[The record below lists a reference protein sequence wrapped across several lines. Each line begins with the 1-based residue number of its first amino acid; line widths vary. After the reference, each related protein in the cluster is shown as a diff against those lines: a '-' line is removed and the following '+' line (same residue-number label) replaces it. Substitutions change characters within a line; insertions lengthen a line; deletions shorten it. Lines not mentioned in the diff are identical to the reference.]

1 MKRSNGMSILPR
13 RTGWLAG
20 LLAALMLTSC
30 MAAQTA
36 VEAGQAASQL
46 VSAEVN
52 LDAVAD
58 ASAEAETTE
67 VSEDA
72 GAESVADAA
81 SANDD
86 DHDDPADYVWD
97 EADVVPIALNGDSI
111 SADSDGVSVEGC
123 RATITAA
130 GTYRLSGSLAD
141 GQIVVDTED
150 ESIVRLILSGVDL
163 RSTTSAPINVASA
176 EKVLIVLADGT
187 TNHVSDAS
195 TYVFE
200 DPDEDEPNAAIFSKA
215 DLTIGGEGSLAVE
228 GNYNDAIASKDG
240 LIVASGNVTV
250 NALDDGI
257 RGKDYLIV
265 RGGTLNVT
273 AGGDGLKSDNED
285 DAERGYI
292 LIESGLLNVTAG
304 GDAIQAAT
312 DVLISDGEL
321 VLSSGGGSSAVVDES
336 VSAKGI
342 KAAVNLNIEGGT
354 FTVDSAD
361 DALHSNGTMVI
372 DDGAFVLASGDDG
385 MHADASLTINNGTI
399 QVTKSYE
406 GIESAVITIN
416 DGDINIVASDD
427 GLNVAGGNDGS
438 GMMAGPGR
446 GGGGPR
452 GDQAGQ
458 FQPPDQTGEL
468 PQDADPGQM
477 ADMGDAGAFPQG
489 GGMDGFAASG
499 DYYLYINGG
508 TIVVDAGGDGLDS
521 NGSIEMT
528 GGTVLVNGPTN
539 NGNGALDYMGTF
551 NITGG
556 FLVAA
561 GSSGMAQAPGTGS
574 TQYSVLVNF
583 DSGQAAGTLVH
594 IQTSAGEDVLTFAPS
609 KQYQSIVLSSPGL
622 AEGATYEVYLGGS
635 STGTPTGGLIH
646 GGSYTPGTL
655 YTSFTLSD
663 VVTQIGSGGGFR
675 R

>member
-1 MKRSNGMSILPR
+1 MKRRNGISILTR
-13 RTGWLAG
+13 FAG
-20 LLAALMLTSC
+20 LLAALVLTSC
-30 MAAQTA
+30 MATQSA

-58 ASAEAETTE
+58 ASVEAETTE

-97 EADVVPIALNGDSI
+97 SADVIPIALNGDSI
-111 SADSDGVSVEGC
+111 SVDSDNVTVEGG

-130 GTYRLSGSLAD
+130 GTYSLSGSLSD

-150 ESIVRLILSGVDL
+150 EAIVRLILSGVDL
-163 RSTTSAPINVASA
+163 RSSTSAPINVVSA

-187 TNHVSDAS
+187 DNHVSDGS

-215 DLTIGGEGSLAVE
+215 DLTISGDGSLTVE

-240 LIVASGNVTV
+240 LIIASGNITATAV
-250 NALDDGI
+250 DDGV

-312 DVLISDGEL
+312 DVLISGGEL
-321 VLSSGGGSSAVVDES
+321 VLSSGGGSGAVIDES
-336 VSAKGI
+336 ASAKGI
-342 KAAVNLNIEGGT
+342 KAAVNLNVDGGT
-354 FTVDSAD
+354 LTVDSAD

-372 DDGAFVLASGDDG
+372 NDGAFVLASGDDG
-385 MHADASLTINNGTI
+385 MHADASLTINSGTI

-416 DGDINIVASDD
+416 DGDIDIVSSDD

-446 GGGGPR
+446 GGGPR

-468 PQDADPGQM
+468 PQDAVPDQM
-477 ADMGDAGAFPQG
+477 GDMGDAGAFPQDG
-489 GGMDGFAASG
+489 GGFMDGFAASG
-499 DYYLYINGG
+499 DYYMNINGG

-539 NGNGALDYMGTF
+539 SGNGALDYMDSF

-556 FLVAA
+556 LLVAT
-561 GSSGMAQAPGTGS
+561 GSSGMAEAPGTSS
-574 TQYSVLVNF
+574 TQYSILVNF
-583 DSGQAAGTLVH
+583 DSAQSAGTLVH
-594 IQTSAGEDVLTFAPS
+594 IQTSAGDDVLTFSPT
-609 KQYQSIVLSSPGL
+609 KQYQSIVLSSPEL
-622 AEGATYEVYLGGS
+622 AEGASYEVYLGGS
-635 STGTPTGGLIH
+635 STGTATGSLIQ
-646 GGSYTPGTL
+646 GGAYTPGTL

-663 VVTQIGSGGGFR
+663 VVTQIGGGGGFR

>member
-1 MKRSNGMSILPR
+1 
-13 RTGWLAG
+13 
-20 LLAALMLTSC
+20 
-30 MAAQTA
+30 
-36 VEAGQAASQL
+36 
-46 VSAEVN
+46 VSAEVG
-52 LDAVAD
+52 LDAGAE
-58 ASAEAETTE
+58 AATEAETTE

-86 DHDDPADYVWD
+86 DHDDPADYVWE

-111 SADSDGVSVEGC
+111 RADSDGVAVEGS

-163 RSTTSAPINVASA
+163 RNSTGAPIYIVSA
-176 EKVLIVLADGT
+176 EKVLIVLTDGT
-187 TNHVSDAS
+187 DNHISDGE

-215 DLTIGGEGSLAVE
+215 DLTISGEGSLAVE
-228 GNYNDAIASKDG
+228 GRYNDGIASKDG

-250 NALDDGI
+250 DAVDDGI
-257 RGKDYLIV
+257 RGKDYLVV
-265 RGGTLNVT
+265 RGGALDVT

-285 DAERGYI
+285 DAGRGYI
-292 LIESGLLNVTAG
+292 LIESGLINVTAG

-312 DVLISDGEL
+312 DVLIFAGEL
-321 VLSSGGGSSAVVDES
+321 VLSSGGGVGPVIDASA
-336 VSAKGI
+336 SAKGI
-342 KAAVNLNIEGGT
+342 KAAVNLNVDGGT
-354 FTVDSAD
+354 LTVDSAD
-361 DALHSNGTMVI
+361 DTLHSNGTMVI
-372 DDGAFVLASGDDG
+372 NGGAFVLASGDDG
-385 MHADASLTINNGTI
+385 MHADASLTINEGTI
-399 QVTKSYE
+399 QITQSYE

-416 DGDINIVASDD
+416 GGDIDIVSSDD

-438 GMMAGPGR
+438 GMNPGPGR
-446 GGGGPR
+446 GGGPG
-452 GDQAGQ
+452 GGGQAGQ
-458 FQPPDQTGEL
+458 FQPPDQAGEMGQAGEF

-477 ADMGDAGAFPQG
+477 GDPGAFPQG
-489 GGMDGFAASG
+489 GGFMDGFGASG

-528 GGTVLVNGPTN
+528 DGTVLVNGPTN
-539 NGNGALDYMGTF
+539 NGNGALDYMGSF
-551 NITGG
+551 NISGG

-574 TQYSVLVNF
+574 IQYSVLVNF
-583 DSGQAAGTLVH
+583 DTAQAAGTLVH
-594 IQTSAGEDVLTFAPS
+594 IQTAAGEDVLTFSPS
-609 KQYQSIVLSSPGL
+609 KQYQSIVLSSPEL
-622 AEGATYEVYLGGS
+622 AEGASYDLYLGGS
-635 STGTPTGGLIH
+635 STGTATGSLIQ

-663 VVTQIGSGGGFR
+663 VVTRIGSSAR